1 MTNSVSVTQ
10 KQWDVATLN
19 QAFVLIAGGVS
30 QAAFDVIHVDVTDHP
45 KRERQWPDE
54 HC

>member
-1 MTNSVSVTQ
+1 M
-10 KQWDVATLN
+10 DVATLN
-19 QAFVLIAGGVS
+19 EAVVLIAGGVS

-45 KRERQWPDE
+45 KRERQCPDE